1 MTSYVHI
8 YTYIGLWSDVLE
20 RYACISTSILG
31 AILRNYDGKEATD
44 NSIYANKNSPYVVVP
59 KKLKLVCREKFL
71 HAYTFLLLGGKGNY
85 NCLSVAC
92 RNSCGFQRM
101 LESPSIPT
109 SKPS

>member
-1 MTSYVHI
+1 MYIHI
-8 YTYIGLWSDVLE
+8 QRAMAQCTGKVGMHMYKHF
-20 RYACISTSILG
+20 R
-31 AILRNYDGKEATD
+31 AILRNHYDGKEVTD
-44 NSIYANKNSPYVVVP
+44 NNIYTYKTCHTSSF
-59 KKLKLVCREKFL
+59 LKLVRREKFL
-71 HAYTFLLLGGKGNY
+71 YTYTFVWLGGKGNY

>member
-1 MTSYVHI
+1 MYIHI
-8 YTYIGLWSDVLE
+8 QRAMAQCTGKVGMHMYKYF
-20 RYACISTSILG
+20 R
-31 AILRNYDGKEATD
+31 AILRNHYDGKEVTD
-44 NSIYANKNSPYVVVP
+44 NSIYTYKTCHMSSF
-59 KKLKLVCREKFL
+59 LKLVCKEKFL
-71 HAYTFLLLGGKGNY
+71 YTYTFLWLGGKGNY